1 MGIFPRTPCG
11 ESGSAPLSSKVLVT
25 RILVVEDSASMRS
38 FVRDALESEPRIA
51 EPLVVEAASGF
62 DALRL
67 LPRDSYDLVVT
78 DINMPDIN
86 GLELVRFIR
95 GSERHK
101 TTPVL
106 LISTQSSERDRAR
119 GIALGAD
126 GYLVKPFSA
135 EALRERALTL
145 MTPRAG
151 D

>member
-1 MGIFPRTPCG
+1 MRALVRAILEDPEFADGLGGIEVSEASCG
-11 ESGSAPLSSKVLVT
+11 
-25 RILVVEDSASMRS
+25 
-38 FVRDALESEPRIA
+38 F
-51 EPLVVEAASGF
+51 EAM
-62 DALRL
+62 RL
-67 LPRDSYDLVVT
+67 LPRGRFGLVVT